1 VSLRVGSGWVGAI
14 VTILSLLDTTHAW
27 HGLEFFFDV
36 MAGLE
41 LHIIGPDV
49 PSWGQATPDG
59 GGDVRTA
66 VSRRPE
72 P

>member
-1 VSLRVGSGWVGAI
+1 VG
-14 VTILSLLDTTHAW
+14 LSLQFSPYLIQRM
-27 HGLEFFFDV
+27 HGTALNFFFDV